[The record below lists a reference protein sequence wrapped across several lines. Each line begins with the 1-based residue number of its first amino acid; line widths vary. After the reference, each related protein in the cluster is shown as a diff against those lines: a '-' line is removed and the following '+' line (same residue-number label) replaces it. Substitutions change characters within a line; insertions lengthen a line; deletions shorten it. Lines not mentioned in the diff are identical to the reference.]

1 MTPVII
7 TLIIIGVVCII
18 VSCFV
23 IDKSSDKNNDNID
36 LISSS
41 YINSSEVKR
50 KVEDT
55 LLEVSEDTVT
65 KTEDELSKISNEKI
79 IAVNDFSNIVLDKI
93 TTNHEEVVFLYNLL
107 NEKEAELK
115 DIINQVNEVKQLNLE
130 KQLNQVEQMN
140 QAKQKEQ
147 EKQEKHKKREN
158 KIKQVNQVKYQKDNS
173 LDIDIDIKEL
183 EHNIIYDEESMNNNQ
198 RILKLYKEGK
208 SVVEIA
214 KELKLGQGEVKL
226 VIDLYR

>member
-1 MTPVII
+1 MTPVIV

-23 IDKSSDKNNDNID
+23 IDKSSAKNNDDINV
-36 LISSS
+36 LNSS
-41 YINSSEVKR
+41 YINSSDVKR

-55 LLEVSEDTVT
+55 LLEVSEETVA

-115 DIINQVNEVKQLNLE
+115 EIINQVNEVKQMGREN
-130 KQLNQVEQMN
+130 QLNQVEQVEQLN
-140 QAKQKEQ
+140 QTH
-147 EKQEKHKKREN
+147 EKQTQKKQDKKVKQHKN
-158 KIKQVNQVKYQKDNS
+158 NS
-173 LDIDIDIKEL
+173 INIDIDIEKSKED
-183 EHNIIYDEESMNNNQ
+183 IINDELSMNNNQ
-198 RILKLYKEGK
+198 RILKLHKEGK

-214 KELKLGQGEVKL
+214 KELNLGQGEVKL

>member
-1 MTPVII
+1 MTPVIV

-23 IDKSSDKNNDNID
+23 VDKSSVKNNDEINF
-36 LISSS
+36 ISSS
-41 YINSSEVKR
+41 YINSSDVRR

-55 LLEVSEDTVT
+55 LLEVSEDTVA

-79 IAVNDFSNIVLDKI
+79 IAVNDFSNMVLDKI

-115 DIINQVNEVKQLNLE
+115 QIINQVNEVKQMSLE
-130 KQLNQVEQMN
+130 NKLKQVEQLKQEEHLNQVHEKKIQN
-140 QAKQKEQ
+140 KQDKKN
-147 EKQEKHKKREN
+147 KQ
-158 KIKQVNQVKYQKDNS
+158 QKNDSIN
-173 LDIDIDIKEL
+173 IDIDIQESRQDM
-183 EHNIIYDEESMNNNQ
+183 IYDELSMNNNQ
-198 RILKLYKEGK
+198 RILKLHKEGK
-208 SVVEIA
+208 SIVEIA
-214 KELKLGQGEVKL
+214 KELNLGQGEVKL